1 MSMMDDTNVLLEK
14 LNVLIEKTNRI
25 IITVN
30 VVNIV
35 TLCVLLM
42 VVLKECRNCGIDSML
57 CQHIWR
63 KKNE

>member
-1 MSMMDDTNVLLEK
+1 METGEAISMSMMDETNVLLEK

-30 VVNIV
+30 VVNVI

-42 VVLKECRNCGIDSML
+42 VVLK
-57 CQHIWR
+57 
-63 KKNE
+63 